1 MIRSGGP
8 SSIDRVWTA
17 EPPTIR
23 PLPLSGDGT
32 ADVVVIGAGFAGLA
46 AALDLAEAGRSV
58 VVLEAGAIGDSASAA
73 SAGQVAPL
81 MYGARKTP
89 ADMVAALGE
98 DRGARLN
105 QRVAQSGR
113 WLFDRIAALGI
124 DAEARQGF
132 VGVHR
137 SEESLTGIAALYAQ
151 WEACG
156 ARIERVDRDEL
167 RTLVGSDRYVGGY
180 RWVDGGIVNPA
191 KLVDGLASAAARAGA
206 IVHTDSRVI
215 GLRRSGDG
223 WEVRTAAGSVTAPRV
238 IVATGSAGLPAWPE
252 LAHTVYAAPV
262 AIAATA
268 PLADRAAAL
277 LPKGGPIADMDD
289 KAVFSPAVTA
299 DGRLVVSFLM
309 NGLRTDLDR
318 APTPARRR
326 LARAFPDW
334 PQPAF
339 QSLSWSKVA
348 LTPDGLPRLIRG
360 EEGLIGVTGCNGAG
374 LTLGMLAGREAARH
388 ALGTAEVDL
397 LLPLT
402 APKALPLAR
411 TMPVLLRN
419 LLVPIANRVG
429 V

>member
-1 MIRSGGP
+1 MIRSGGS
-8 SSIDRVWTA
+8 SSINRVWTA

-23 PLPLSGDGT
+23 PVPLHGDIT
-32 ADVVVIGAGFAGLA
+32 ADVMVIGAGFAGLA

-89 ADMVAALGE
+89 ADMIAALGQ
-98 DRGARLN
+98 DRGSRLN
-105 QRVAQSGR
+105 HRVAQSGR

-137 SEESLTGIAALYAQ
+137 SEESLAGIAALYAL
-151 WEACG
+151 WESYG
-156 ARIERVDRDEL
+156 ARIERVGRDEL
-167 RTLVGSDRYVGGY
+167 RGLVGSDRYVGGY
-180 RWVDGGIVNPA
+180 RWIDGGIVNPA
-191 KLVDGLASAAARAGA
+191 KLVDGLASAATRAGA
-206 IVHTDSRVI
+206 AVHTDSRAT
-215 GLRRSGDG
+215 GLRRSGDS
-223 WEVRTAAGSVTAPRV
+223 WNVRTAGGSVTAPRV

-252 LAHTVYAAPV
+252 LARTVYAAPV

-309 NGLRTDLDR
+309 NGLRTDLDT
-318 APTPARRR
+318 APAPARSR

-339 QSLSWSKVA
+339 ESLSWGKVA

-374 LTLGMLAGREAARH
+374 LTLGILAGREAARH
-388 ALGTAEVDL
+388 ALGTSEAELV
-397 LLPLT
+397 LPLT
-402 APKALPLAR
+402 PPRALPLAR
-411 TMPVLLRN
+411 VLPVLLRN

-429 V
+429 A

>member
-1 MIRSGGP
+1 VTRSGGP
-8 SSIDRVWTA
+8 SSIDRVWRA

-23 PLPLSGDGT
+23 PVPLSGDTT
-32 ADVVVIGAGFAGLA
+32 ADVAVIGAGFAGLA

-167 RTLVGSDRYVGGY
+167 RCLVGSDRYVGGY

-206 IVHTDSRVI
+206 IVHTGSRVI

-252 LAHTVYAAPV
+252 LARTVYAAPV

-318 APTPARRR
+318 APIPARRR

-339 QSLSWSKVA
+339 QSLSWGKVA

-374 LTLGMLAGREAARH
+374 LTLGMLAGCEAARH
-388 ALGTAEVDL
+388 ALGTAEADL
-397 LLPLT
+397 VLPLT
-402 APKALPLAR
+402 APRALPLVR
-411 TMPVLLRN
+411 VLPVLLRN

-429 V
+429 A

>member
-1 MIRSGGP
+1 MTRSGGA

-23 PLPLSGDGT
+23 PLPLSGDVT

-98 DRGARLN
+98 DRGTRLN
-105 QRVAQSGR
+105 RRVAQSGR

-124 DAEARQGF
+124 DAEARRGF

-151 WEACG
+151 WEAYG

-206 IVHTDSRVI
+206 VVHSGSRVT
-215 GLRRSGDG
+215 GLQRSGDG
-223 WEVRTAAGSVTAPRV
+223 WNVRTAGGSVTAPRV
-238 IVATGSAGLPAWPE
+238 IVATGSAGLPAWPD
-252 LAHTVYAAPV
+252 LVRTVYAAPV

-309 NGLRTDLDR
+309 NGLRTDLDK
-318 APTPARRR
+318 APAPARRR

-339 QSLSWSKVA
+339 ESLSWGKVA
-348 LTPDGLPRLIRG
+348 LTPDGLPRLILG
-360 EEGLIGVTGCNGAG
+360 DDGLIGVTGCNGAG
-374 LTLGMLAGREAARH
+374 LTLGTLAGREAARH
-388 ALGTAEVDL
+388 ALGTAEADL
-397 LLPLT
+397 VLPLS

-411 TMPVLLRN
+411 ILPVVLRN

-429 V
+429 A